1 MKTSPKTSRVPSI
14 VGILT
19 ALGMLAAFATLSIQP
34 VKADDPLST
43 VEKFELHGVLPTGAP
58 DILGVTLP
66 VKGSHVGSGSTLSFS
81 VVNGTVWSAMVGS
94 ALCSTKYGSGVIN
107 TPDAKNSS
115 ISFAV
120 SGIGCSDG
128 VNAMSTLSYVITGGT
143 GRYTGAVG
151 AGSFSYGEA
160 TGTAPGSS
168 ALAMDGNLQR
178 P

>member
-1 MKTSPKTSRVPSI
+1 
-14 VGILT
+14 
-19 ALGMLAAFATLSIQP
+19 MLAAFATLSIQP

-43 VEKFELHGVLPTGAP
+43 VEKFELNGVLPTGAP

-66 VKGSHVGSGSTLSFS
+66 VKGSHVGNGSTLTFS
-81 VVNGTVWSAMVGS
+81 VVNGTVIAP
-94 ALCSTKYGSGVIN
+94 CSTKYGSGVIN
-107 TPDAKNSS
+107 TPDAKGSS

-143 GRYTGAVG
+143 GRYVGAVG

>member
-1 MKTSPKTSRVPSI
+1 MKTSLKTSRVLNI

-19 ALGMLAAFATLSIQP
+19 ALGMLAAFAGLTIQP

-43 VEKFELHGVLPTGAP
+43 VERFELHGVLATGAP

-66 VKGSHVGSGSTLSFS
+66 VKGSHVGSGSTLTFS
-81 VVNGTVWSAMVGS
+81 VVNGAVWTATPGG
-94 ALCSTKYGSGVIN
+94 ALCSTKYGSGVVN
-107 TPDAKNSS
+107 TPDAKSSS

-143 GRYTGAVG
+143 GRYAGAVG

-168 ALAMDGNLQR
+168 ALAMDGNIQR